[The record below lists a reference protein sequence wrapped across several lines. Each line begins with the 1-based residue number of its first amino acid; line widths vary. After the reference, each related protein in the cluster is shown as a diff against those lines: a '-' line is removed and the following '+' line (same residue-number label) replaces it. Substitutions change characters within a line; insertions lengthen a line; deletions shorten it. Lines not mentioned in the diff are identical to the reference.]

1 MKNIEALCSLIQS
14 NLLTQHQSADLTV
27 VPDTALLEEG
37 WLDSLTIISIVVDVE
52 KKFEI
57 AFPENKVVAASF
69 RTPAALWAVIEA
81 SLVEL
86 A

>member
-1 MKNIEALCSLIQS
+1 MKNIETLCTLIHS
-14 NLLTQHQSADLTV
+14 NLLTQYQGADLVV

-37 WLDSLTIISIVVDVE
+37 WLDSLTIISIVADVE
-52 KKFEI
+52 KKFGI
-57 AFPENKVVAASF
+57 AFPEDKVIAASF

-81 SLVEL
+81 NLVEL